1 MARMATRIAS
11 GLAAAGIATVLS
23 TAPAQARPAPDP
35 VYHAAVTKPLP
46 KPGGTSWLTIAL
58 GAAGG
63 IAIAG
68 SGVATVSSRRRQPQR
83 GRQTPVA
90 G

>member
-11 GLAAAGIATVLS
+11 GLAAAGIATILS
-23 TAPAQARPAPDP
+23 TAPAEARPAPDP
-35 VYHAAVTKPLP
+35 AYHAAVTKPLP
-46 KPGGTSWLTIAL
+46 KPGTSWLTIAL

-63 IAIAG
+63 IAIGGA
-68 SGVATVSSRRRQPQR
+68 GVATVSSRKRQPQR